1 MQETLFK
8 LADPETNFSSVH
20 VKDFIVKPVSIQQ
33 VRNFVENWHYS
44 KNINGLRVSHVFG
57 LYHHNDLVGSIIYG
71 SLSMANTW
79 QKVRQQRRRG
89 DRA

>member
-33 VRNFVENWHYS
+33 VRNFVESWHYS

-57 LYHHNDLVGSIIYG
+57 LYHHNDLVGSI
-71 SLSMANTW
+71 SMAHCLWLTHG
-79 QKVRQQRRRG
+79 KSTAIEKTR
-89 DRA
+89 